1 MHFIKKTE
9 LMQVDQLLE
18 LGVNVTIYN
27 GQVLTVRSPETIHTM
42 SACFFITPRPA
53 SIQRVDEWICSTTHL
68 LICLN
73 EQILPSLPGL

>member
-42 SACFFITPRPA
+42 SACFFITPGP
-53 SIQRVDEWICSTTHL
+53 
-68 LICLN
+68 
-73 EQILPSLPGL
+73 LPSKE